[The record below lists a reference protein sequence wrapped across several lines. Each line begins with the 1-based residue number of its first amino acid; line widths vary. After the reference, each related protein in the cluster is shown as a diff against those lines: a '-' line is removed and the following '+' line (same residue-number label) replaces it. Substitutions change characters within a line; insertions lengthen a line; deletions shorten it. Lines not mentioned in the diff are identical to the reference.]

1 MLLAV
6 LFTFFGYAASS
17 ILSDSGCAC
26 TTPGGCS
33 VKMDWTSK
41 LSKWCVINGSCGTTY
56 PGFGQVDSCANAGFP
71 STQIQQPPL
80 LEWDQGPMTF
90 YTGQT
95 LNLLWTSVNISG
107 GELLRITYKGGSLTI
122 NNSANFYSFRISDTV
137 TVTTATP
144 LLLASATTPAVSTNT
159 SQAITIIQSKVQN
172 LVIYDGTGSL
182 LGSTEQ
188 CNNQN
193 LTVMWRGLG
202 SAQLGT
208 ATVTVKSNGGGG
220 GGGTTVGT
228 PIVIRAAGNVTVNYT
243 LPRSFVPSGF
253 TSYTVQINVNGTYT
267 AASTSFQ
274 LTAAPSTTPSVTP
287 SVTPSLSNTPTQ
299 TPTQTATPTPTQTAT
314 PTPTQSQTPAAS
326 LDLLAITRAAQE
338 ATLAPILGGI
348 IGGIA
353 SILFLIGVYIY
364 YQRRQ
369 VIDRKRRALE
379 ARRGAINRYEESRRN
394 VYGMNVNGMNV
405 NGMNVNGMNV
415 NKVNP
420 SLNQYRSNPNHH
432 R

>member
-1 MLLAV
+1 MLLAI
-6 LFTFFGYAASS
+6 LFTFLGYATSS
-17 ILSDSGCAC
+17 ILSNSGCPC
-26 TTPGGCS
+26 SVPGGCS

-41 LSKWCVINGSCGTTY
+41 LSKWCVINGTCGANY
-56 PGFGQVDSCANAGFP
+56 PGFGQVDSCAIAGFP

-95 LNLLWTSVNISG
+95 LNLSWTSANITG
-107 GELLRITYKGGSLTI
+107 GELLRITYKGETFTM

-137 TVTTATP
+137 TVTTPTP
-144 LLLASATTPAVSTNT
+144 LLLSSATTPAVATNT
-159 SQAITIIQSKVQN
+159 SQTITIIQSKVQN

-208 ATVTVKSNGGGG
+208 ATVTVKSSGGGG

-228 PIVIRAAGNVTVNYT
+228 PIVIPAAGNVTVNYT

-253 TSYTVQINVNGTYT
+253 SSYTVQISVSGTYT

-274 LTAAPSTTPSVTP
+274 LTAAPSISPSATPSVT
-287 SVTPSLSNTPTQ
+287 SSRSDTPTQ
-299 TPTQTATPTPTQTAT
+299 TPTQTATQTPTQTTTQT
-314 PTPTQSQTPAAS
+314 PSVSQTPAAS
-326 LDLLAITRAAQE
+326 LDLLAMTRAAQE
-338 ATLAPILGGI
+338 ATLGPVIGGI

-353 SILFLIGVYIY
+353 CILILIGGYTY

-379 ARRGAINRYEESRRN
+379 ARRGVANRYEESRRN
-394 VYGMNVNGMNV
+394 IYG
-405 NGMNVNGMNV
+405 
-415 NKVNP
+415 VNP
-420 SLNQYRSNPNHH
+420 SLDLYKTHPNHH